1 MAAKVTLRS
10 IFAQSNILYASYNL
24 RTRSGRGL
32 EAKQGRGAFTGS
44 GRKSR
49 QLDIERL
56 DLCSHHILCVARRT
70 VPFMRSNNF
79 RDVTSLL
86 AGNYFVIMSTGTPR
100 LYSLDTDAVEQR
112 PSALT
117 LSISEKAP

>member
-1 MAAKVTLRS
+1 
-10 IFAQSNILYASYNL
+10 
-24 RTRSGRGL
+24 
-32 EAKQGRGAFTGS
+32 
-44 GRKSR
+44 
-49 QLDIERL
+49 LDIERL

>member
-1 MAAKVTLRS
+1 MAAKGTLRS

-32 EAKQGRGAFTGS
+32 EAKQGRGHSRGADENRGNWTSSGS
-44 GRKSR
+44 T
-49 QLDIERL
+49 
-56 DLCSHHILCVARRT
+56 CSHHILCAARRAA
-70 VPFMRSNNF
+70 PFMRSNNF

-112 PSALT
+112 HSALT

>member
-1 MAAKVTLRS
+1 
-10 IFAQSNILYASYNL
+10 
-24 RTRSGRGL
+24 
-32 EAKQGRGAFTGS
+32 
-44 GRKSR
+44 
-49 QLDIERL
+49 
-56 DLCSHHILCVARRT
+56 
-70 VPFMRSNNF
+70 MRSNNF